1 MLELADI
8 ITKDILAE
16 NDILVIIDSDADGFT
31 SAAILCNYLYAKY
44 PEWVDEGHLK
54 FIFHEGKQHGFN
66 DVLGQILKI
75 HNETP
80 LGIIIAPDG
89 GSNDISAHK
98 QLHDLGIYCATLDHH
113 IVENE
118 NIFNPYCNVINI
130 QLTDYPNK
138 SLTGA
143 GVTWKF
149 CQCMDEYLAEHPER
163 LSPEP
168 QADKLIDLAALGDIG
183 DMASLKELEIR
194 ALVNIGLNNIDND
207 FFKGMT
213 EKNAYSINKMNGIN
227 YYSTAFYVV
236 PFINALV
243 RSGTQEE
250 KQLIFDSMLDY
261 KSTQKVESS
270 KRGHKGEQVYLW
282 EEAILVADRV
292 KRRQTKYQNDMLD
305 VMKEKIDEGNLD
317 NHAVIVIKC
326 EPGEVERNLAGLIAN
341 KLMAQYQHPCM
352 IVTHGVDDNGEIVY
366 SGSARNIPN
375 SPIEDL
381 REFCEQSPFTNF
393 ASGHPSAFGLAFPDQ
408 QVDNF
413 VEYADKYCRD
423 NDIKFEPI
431 YKIDYLWE
439 PGVACD
445 MDKIMEIAK
454 FNIYGQ
460 DIPES
465 YVAVENI
472 PLNESNVTLM
482 SPDKHPTIKL
492 MLDNG
497 VEIIKFGSSQ
507 REYEQW
513 AQSGQ
518 TVNIVGKCQVNE
530 WNGKTTPQILVQD
543 FDIENKWVF

>member
-16 NDILVIIDSDADGFT
+16 NNILVIIDSDADGFT

-194 ALVNIGLNNIDND
+194 ALVNIGLNSIDND

-261 KSTQKVESS
+261 RSTQKVESS

-326 EPGEVERNLAGLIAN
+326 EPGEVE
-341 KLMAQYQHPCM
+341 P
-352 IVTHGVDDNGEIVY
+352 
-366 SGSARNIPN
+366 NI
-375 SPIEDL
+375 
-381 REFCEQSPFTNF
+381 
-393 ASGHPSAFGLAFPDQ
+393 
-408 QVDNF
+408 
-413 VEYADKYCRD
+413 
-423 NDIKFEPI
+423 
-431 YKIDYLWE
+431 
-439 PGVACD
+439 
-445 MDKIMEIAK
+445 
-454 FNIYGQ
+454 NIH
-460 DIPES
+460 
-465 YVAVENI
+465 V
-472 PLNESNVTLM
+472 
-482 SPDKHPTIKL
+482 
-492 MLDNG
+492 
-497 VEIIKFGSSQ
+497 
-507 REYEQW
+507 
-513 AQSGQ
+513 
-518 TVNIVGKCQVNE
+518 
-530 WNGKTTPQILVQD
+530 
-543 FDIENKWVF
+543 

>member
-1 MLELADI
+1 
-8 ITKDILAE
+8 
-16 NDILVIIDSDADGFT
+16 
-31 SAAILCNYLYAKY
+31 
-44 PEWVDEGHLK
+44 
-54 FIFHEGKQHGFN
+54 
-66 DVLGQILKI
+66 
-75 HNETP
+75 
-80 LGIIIAPDG
+80 
-89 GSNDISAHK
+89 
-98 QLHDLGIYCATLDHH
+98 
-113 IVENE
+113 
-118 NIFNPYCNVINI
+118 
-130 QLTDYPNK
+130 
-138 SLTGA
+138 
-143 GVTWKF
+143 
-149 CQCMDEYLAEHPER
+149 
-163 LSPEP
+163 
-168 QADKLIDLAALGDIG
+168 
-183 DMASLKELEIR
+183 
-194 ALVNIGLNNIDND
+194 
-207 FFKGMT
+207 
-213 EKNAYSINKMNGIN
+213 
-227 YYSTAFYVV
+227 
-236 PFINALV
+236 
-243 RSGTQEE
+243 
-250 KQLIFDSMLDY
+250 
-261 KSTQKVESS
+261 
-270 KRGHKGEQVYLW
+270 
-282 EEAILVADRV
+282 
-292 KRRQTKYQNDMLD
+292 
-305 VMKEKIDEGNLD
+305 
-317 NHAVIVIKC
+317 
-326 EPGEVERNLAGLIAN
+326 
-341 KLMAQYQHPCM
+341 M

-439 PGVACD
+439 PGTID
-445 MDKIMEIAK
+445 SDKIMEIAK